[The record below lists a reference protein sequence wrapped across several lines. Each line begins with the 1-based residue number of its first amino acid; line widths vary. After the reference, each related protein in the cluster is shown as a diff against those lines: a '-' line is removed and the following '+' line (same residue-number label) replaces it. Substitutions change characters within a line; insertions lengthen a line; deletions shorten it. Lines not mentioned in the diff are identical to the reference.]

1 MNENLNLTQ
10 ILKDCPIGTKL
21 WSPIWGDVSLVQI
34 NDIGFF
40 PIVIT
45 AFGFTN
51 ISLRS
56 NGKMYD
62 IKEAECLLFPSK
74 DQRDWSKFK
83 VPIER
88 FERFNPEEF
97 KPFDKVLIKQNYE
110 CERWTCDFFSH
121 MLPDGQVF
129 CAGSTVYECIP
140 YNDETR
146 HLLGTDED
154 APEYYKWW
162 EE

>member
-1 MNENLNLTQ
+1 MDKEVEFLGVAGNKIYVSDNRSVYAFSNNG
-10 ILKDCPIGTKL
+10 K
-21 WSPIWGDVSLVQI
+21 DVST
-34 NDIGFF
+34 D
-40 PIVIT
+40 
-45 AFGFTN
+45 
-51 ISLRS
+51 
-56 NGKMYD
+56 
-62 IKEAECLLFPSK
+62 EWLLLPSK
-74 DQRDWSKFK
+74 YQMDWSKFK
-83 VPIER
+83 APE
-88 FERFNPEEF
+88 FNPKTF

-110 CERWTCDFFSH
+110 CERWTCDLFSH

-140 YNDETR
+140 YNDETM